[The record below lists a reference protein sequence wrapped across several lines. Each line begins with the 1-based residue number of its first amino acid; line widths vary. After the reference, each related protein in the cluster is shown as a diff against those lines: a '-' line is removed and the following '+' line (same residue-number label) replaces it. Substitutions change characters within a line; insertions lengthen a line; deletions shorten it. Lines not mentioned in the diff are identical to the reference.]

1 MPEQNIAL
9 ELADVEFRRRG
20 RVILTKVN
28 LKINKGEKWVLFG
41 PNGIGK
47 SSLVQMMSTR
57 GFPSEGTVDILGNR
71 LGKVDVFSY
80 RNRIGLSS
88 AELSRAFPPQE
99 DPLDAIVTALTATTG
114 RWRDTY
120 TDEDYAKARSLM
132 REFGIEYLEGKMMFK
147 LSEGE
152 RTRVLICRALMADP
166 DLLILDEP
174 TAGQDY
180 RHDTEI
186 MEFLKSLNS
195 EGVTIIMITHDMHL
209 MLEYTPHA
217 IVISDGQKIGD
228 ATSAEI
234 LTNETIT
241 EQANLKITSLYE
253 LAVACGVENPEGFV
267 QNFID
272 YERGLRHV

>member
-88 AELSRAFPPQE
+88 AELSRGVPPPRRSARRHRDRIGRDHRPLARHLHRRRLCQGAFP
-99 DPLDAIVTALTATTG
+99 DA
-114 RWRDTY
+114 
-120 TDEDYAKARSLM
+120 
-132 REFGIEYLEGKMMFK
+132 
-147 LSEGE
+147 
-152 RTRVLICRALMADP
+152 
-166 DLLILDEP
+166 
-174 TAGQDY
+174 
-180 RHDTEI
+180 
-186 MEFLKSLNS
+186 
-195 EGVTIIMITHDMHL
+195 
-209 MLEYTPHA
+209 
-217 IVISDGQKIGD
+217 
-228 ATSAEI
+228 
-234 LTNETIT
+234 
-241 EQANLKITSLYE
+241 
-253 LAVACGVENPEGFV
+253 
-267 QNFID
+267 
-272 YERGLRHV
+272 

>member
-120 TDEDYAKARSLM
+120 TDEDYASALPDVRIRHRIPGRQDDVQAFGRRTYARADLPCADGRSGFAD
-132 REFGIEYLEGKMMFK
+132 FG
-147 LSEGE
+147 
-152 RTRVLICRALMADP
+152 RA
-166 DLLILDEP
+166 
-174 TAGQDY
+174 DY
-180 RHDTEI
+180 R
-186 MEFLKSLNS
+186 S
-195 EGVTIIMITHDMHL
+195 
-209 MLEYTPHA
+209 
-217 IVISDGQKIGD
+217 
-228 ATSAEI
+228 
-234 LTNETIT
+234 
-241 EQANLKITSLYE
+241 
-253 LAVACGVENPEGFV
+253 
-267 QNFID
+267 
-272 YERGLRHV
+272 